1 MYDINNQTNSISVFA
16 SVIIGSIYAYIANVT
31 GFEMDVAIQYLQNGD
46 FYNLVHY
53 TFNSIFALSDALS
66 GEVAKHGPDAINGAV
81 DAVKERM

>member
-1 MYDINNQTNSISVFA
+1 MYNIQNHTA
-16 SVIIGSIYAYIANVT
+16 SYGIIGTALLGAFYAYVANVS
-31 GFEMDVAIQYLQNGD
+31 GFEIGVAIHYLQNGD

-66 GEVAKHGPDAINGAV
+66 NEAIKHGPDAINGAV